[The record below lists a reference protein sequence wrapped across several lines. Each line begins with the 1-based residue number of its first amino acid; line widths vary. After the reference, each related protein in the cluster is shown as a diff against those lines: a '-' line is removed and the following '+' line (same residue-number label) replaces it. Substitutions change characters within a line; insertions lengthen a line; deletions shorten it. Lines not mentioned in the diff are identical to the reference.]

1 MKLAMRASANPS
13 RPKVFIKPSFG
24 PRVRRLGARVFGLL
38 LVLGGAIALA
48 PTAAALDA
56 ASPVQQ
62 AILQL
67 FLIILVLALIIAIFV
82 HVLLLLA
89 VKWYRDSP
97 RWRPPKGHPKT
108 NDRRL
113 EFAWTVG
120 PVIILAA
127 VATATL
133 VALPGIERPASSDYT
148 IDVIGVQWAWLFKY
162 PDWNTTTTNI
172 SSTGT
177 LYVQQGL
184 TFFLNVTS
192 NDVIHSFYVPDL
204 GIKIDAVPGIVNHF
218 WVRADRPGTYTLQCA
233 EFCGLGHSQMHGE
246 VVVFAAGSQDV
257 PYGPPPSEQ
266 PPPPPPGGAGLV
278 VPVEFEESGGASPEK
293 PWSVHPSR
301 LQFGEGL
308 KVTLRAYNN
317 ETTVHGFS
325 IGAPYNLQTGTID
338 PQAYADL
345 TFWTNTTSQGVFYW
359 CFVGNHRVLGMEGL
373 MNVTAPED
381 RDITFTATGI
391 DPRAIDIG
399 PGQVLNLTLRNTGSA
414 ARQFGVGPP
423 YAGPPILVPATGA
436 PVNLRIAFN
445 LTTEST
451 WFGDPADPLF
461 QGSLRVEAAGISVP
475 PPPLPSNAFPVIEV
489 TAGLTAAG
497 LLAAIGLNWKLGRD
511 VRRREQFPPEEE
523 R

>member
-1 MKLAMRASANPS
+1 MLSA
-13 RPKVFIKPSFG
+13 
-24 PRVRRLGARVFGLL
+24 
-38 LVLGGAIALA
+38 LGGALALA

-67 FLIILVLALIIAIFV
+67 FLVILVLALIIAIFV

-97 RWRPPKGHPKT
+97 GWRPPKGPPKT

-113 EFAWTVG
+113 EFGWTVG
-120 PVIILAA
+120 PVIILAV

-162 PDWNTTTTNI
+162 PNWNATTTNI

-177 LYVQQGL
+177 LYVQEGL

-218 WVRADRPGTYTLQCA
+218 WLRGDRPGTFTLQCA
-233 EFCGLGHSQMHGE
+233 EFCGLGHSEMHGE

-257 PYGPPPSEQ
+257 PYGPPPSAA

-301 LQFGEGL
+301 LQFGQGL
-308 KVTLRAYNN
+308 KVTMRAYNN
-317 ETTVHGFS
+317 QTTVHGLS
-325 IGAPYNLQTGTID
+325 VGAPYALQTATID
-338 PQAYADL
+338 PNTYADL

-359 CFVGNHRVLGMEGL
+359 CFVGNHRGLGMEGV

-381 RDITFTATGI
+381 RDITFTSSGI
-391 DPRAIDIG
+391 DPRAIDVG

-414 ARQFGVGPP
+414 ARQFAIGPP
-423 YAGPPILVPATGA
+423 YSLAAIAI
-436 PVNLRIAFN
+436 PVGGTANVRITFN

-451 WFGDPADPLF
+451 WFGDPSDPTF
-461 QGSLRVEAAGISVP
+461 QGSLRVEAAGITIPSP
-475 PPPLPSNAFPVIEV
+475 PHPSNAFPVLEV
-489 TAGLTAAG
+489 TAGLTAVGFA
-497 LLAAIGLNWKLGRD
+497 AAIGLNWKLSRD
-511 VRRREQFPPEEE
+511 ARRREQFPPEEGP
-523 R
+523 